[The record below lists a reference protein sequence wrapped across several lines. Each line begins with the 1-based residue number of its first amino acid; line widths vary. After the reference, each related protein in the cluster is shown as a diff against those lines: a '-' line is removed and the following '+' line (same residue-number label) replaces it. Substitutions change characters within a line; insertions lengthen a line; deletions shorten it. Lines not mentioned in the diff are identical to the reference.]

1 MVCRRGRFCCANVEY
16 CQLINW
22 DDYDHFSKQEFD
34 CQQTGENEMRPA
46 FVDKLQALR
55 YEYGRPM
62 IITSGYRSPWHSIES
77 AKTQPGAHASGQACD
92 IRVGPGEDVHALV
105 TLAVRFGFTGIGI
118 SQRAGQPRFVHLD
131 TLNRKAIW
139 SY

>member
-1 MVCRRGRFCCANVEY
+1 MNPRMLRGRTDPPPA
-16 CQLINW
+16 INW
-22 DDYDHFSKQEFD
+22 GDYDHFSKSEFD
-34 CQQTGENEMRPA
+34 CRETGENAMRPA

-62 IITSGYRSPWHSIES
+62 IITSGYRSPRHSIES
-77 AKTQPGAHASGQACD
+77 AKPQPGAHASGQACD
-92 IRVGPGEDVHALV
+92 IRVGPGEDVHDLV